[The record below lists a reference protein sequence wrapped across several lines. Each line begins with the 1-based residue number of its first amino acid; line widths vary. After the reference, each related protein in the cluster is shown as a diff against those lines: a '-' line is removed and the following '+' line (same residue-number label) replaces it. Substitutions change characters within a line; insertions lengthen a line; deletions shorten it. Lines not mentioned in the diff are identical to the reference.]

1 MLASPWFRCFD
12 PWESF
17 SYKIHIW
24 FWSKLVITLVRVRAF
39 LSMTN
44 ANTNSVRAG
53 QRSFSENNFL
63 QFKLRLVDPR
73 YMRVLYNLSH
83 HPSCQIPLSAVFV
96 LNSNSA
102 SVPSFLT
109 FDWGR
114 FEPRQVI
121 GIFRFF
127 WADYSSLVCL
137 SGSDYFWLSDYQMV
151 SCSQDCLSLFS
162 FFLVTIMLLFHKW
175 FQC

>member
-1 MLASPWFRCFD
+1 MIS
-12 PWESF
+12 WESF

-109 FDWGR
+109 FDWSR

-127 WADYSSLVCL
+127 WADYSCWGTII
-137 SGSDYFWLSDYQMV
+137 SGDPIIR
-151 SCSQDCLSLFS
+151 SCSVHKNLYLYSHSL
-162 FFLVTIMLLFHKW
+162 
-175 FQC
+175 